1 MPGIIGLATT
11 ASDSSH
17 FDASKTT
24 SSSDEGSMEKMSGS
38 PMMKRLTGLTQRTKA
53 KTVKLLRLDGAAPDN
68 QLKNEGE
75 GSVKR
80 MEKDPAFNSSLLVK
94 KNRVRPGKKA
104 DKTLGTFHN
113 IGSAVVH
120 PVKSAK
126 STVARTTAGQ
136 LSKAERPFLSQKAD
150 IELLEAYDSLK
161 CTESTGSSKQNTSDE
176 DLESMIGIHRDNIRE
191 MEEHRESLRAAW
203 TTIRHV
209 RRVRV
214 VPKRHI
220 NFPDNEYFI
229 ERDGRG
235 DFLRFD
241 WLKWL
246 GNVFSHAPA

>member
-1 MPGIIGLATT
+1 
-11 ASDSSH
+11 
-17 FDASKTT
+17 
-24 SSSDEGSMEKMSGS
+24 MEKMPGS

-53 KTVKLLRLDGAAPDN
+53 KTMKLLKLDGAAPDDHSKDYG
-68 QLKNEGE
+68 Q
-75 GSVKR
+75 GSVNK
-80 MEKDPAFNSSLLVK
+80 MEDDPAFNSSLLVK
-94 KNRVRPGKKA
+94 KNPFRPGKTA
-104 DKTLGTFHN
+104 GKTLGTIQN

-126 STVARTTAGQ
+126 STVTRTTAGQ
-136 LSKAERPFLSQKAD
+136 ISKAERPFLSQKAD

-176 DLESMIGIHRDNIRE
+176 DLDSLVGIHRDNVRE

-220 NFPDNEYFI
+220 NFPDNEYPS
-229 ERDGRG
+229 ERDRRG
-235 DFLRFD
+235 EFARFD

-246 GNVFSHAPA
+246 GYVFLHALA